1 MTGEERDLLV
11 ILASILAQGLRFA
24 TPYLYASLGEM
35 FGQLSG
41 MLNLGVDGIM
51 LMGAFTGFIV
61 AYQTPEGADVTAY
74 LWLGVLAAAL
84 VGALLGLATAVVNV
98 TLGAEQGISG
108 IGFYM
113 FGFGLSSLLIKVT
126 VGRPTPVAF
135 FPDIRFPVLSD
146 LPLVGDALF
155 SHNIMTYG
163 AYLLV
168 PVSWWVINRTTL
180 GLKIRAVGQNPEA
193 ADSLG
198 VSVAR
203 IRYLTATLGGTLAGV
218 AGASLSIALYH
229 VIQENITNGIGF
241 IAVALV
247 YFGAWTPAG
256 VLIGSALFGV
266 VSAVSR
272 WVQALGL
279 GIDPNVAVML
289 PYIVTIVVLVFS
301 VQRARQPAALTKP
314 FQRGEG

>member
-1 MTGEERDLLV
+1 MVVVG
-11 ILASILAQGLRFA
+11 ILAQGLRFA
-24 TPYLYASLGEM
+24 TPYLYAALGEM

-41 MLNLGVDGIM
+41 LLNLGVDGIM
-51 LMGAFTGFIV
+51 LMGAFAGFYV
-61 AYQTPEGADVTAY
+61 VYQKPPEGDIAVY
-74 LWLGVLAAAL
+74 LLLGVLVAAAA
-84 VGALLGLATAVVNV
+84 GAAMGLAMAVISV
-98 TLGAEQGISG
+98 TFGAEQGISG
-108 IGFYM
+108 IGMYM

-126 VGRPTPVAF
+126 VGGPTPVEY
-135 FPDIRFPVLSD
+135 FPEVPIPVLSD
-146 LPLVGDALF
+146 LPLVGEVFF
-155 SHNIMTYG
+155 SHNLMTYG

-180 GLKIRAVGQNPEA
+180 GLSIRAVGQNPEA

-203 IRYLTATLGGTLAGV
+203 VRYFTAALGGAFAGV

-229 VIQENITNGIGF
+229 VIQENITNGLGF

-256 VLIGSALFGV
+256 VLIGSVLFGV
-266 VSAVSR
+266 VSA
-272 WVQALGL
+272 LGL
-279 GIDPNVAVML
+279 WIQTLGWEIDSNLAAML
-289 PYIVTIVVLVFS
+289 PYVVTIVVLVFS

-314 FQRGEG
+314 FERGEG